1 MLTLKVISALLH
13 YPDDAVV
20 GHVDELREALRE
32 EGVVSGERLAAIEAH
47 LQRLANEDLLD
58 AQAEY
63 VETFDRGRA
72 RSLHLFEHVHGE
84 SRDRGQA
91 MVELQNVY
99 RENGFDIDVPELPDY
114 LPLFLEFLSSRP
126 PEEALGWLE
135 EVVHLIELLHA
146 RLAEEGSSYAAL
158 VAPLLELAGVDTD
171 DAEVRARIAQ
181 EERDDTPEA
190 LDRVWMEDPVTFG
203 ADSGDFGVRPNRRP
217 EDVPS
222 VEPVKWAPP
231 RKASMGN
238 PQ

>member
-13 YPDDAVV
+13 YPDEALVT
-20 GHVDELREALRE
+20 HVDDLRAALRE
-32 EGVVSGERLAAIEAH
+32 DGFLEGERLTAIEAH
-47 LQRLANEDLLD
+47 LDHLAKEELLD
-58 AQAEY
+58 LQAQY

-84 SRDRGQA
+84 SRDRGLA

-114 LPLFLEFLSSRP
+114 LPLFLEFLAHCPR
-126 PEEALGWLE
+126 EETVSWLQ
-135 EVVHLIELLHA
+135 EVVHLVELLHA
-146 RLAEEGSSYAAL
+146 RLAEEASSYAAL
-158 VAPLLELAGVDTD
+158 LAPLLELADVDTED
-171 DAEVRARIAQ
+171 PEVRARIAQ

-217 EDVPS
+217 RDIPS
-222 VEPVKWAPP
+222 VEPVTWAPP

-238 PQ
+238 SQ